1 MDTRSPRLRRRLPVI
16 VAAVGV
22 LALAGCSSSGSLTG
36 ADAGPSGGG
45 DGGAMPAGAPEPA
58 QKGGVDSLSSRAYA
72 GELSAGADSA
82 DSALTQPAKA
92 SRPDALMEPAIIS
105 TGVVSLRS
113 RDVGA
118 IAFDVQKIL
127 AEHQGTTDD
136 ERTQTDSKGTIVR
149 SKLVIRVPSTEF
161 ADTMDALEKVG
172 TLESSSR
179 QSEDVTTQV
188 IDNAVRIRAQEE
200 SLRRIEALLARAS
213 NIRTIISIEAQ
224 LSQRQADLDS
234 LKSTQAYL
242 QDQTSMST
250 ITVLMERTPE
260 AVHTQKKQTR
270 KAGFLTGLDDGWEAL
285 TDVAAGLA
293 LLLGRLL
300 PFLVVLALL
309 AYPAL
314 LLWRRLRPRTVPQPA
329 PAE

>member
-1 MDTRSPRLRRRLPVI
+1 MDTRSPRRLPRLSVLL
-16 VAAVGV
+16 AAVGI
-22 LALAGCSSSGSLTG
+22 LALGGCSSGSLTSG
-36 ADAGPSGGG
+36 SAGGDAAMAPAPKDGVDSLNGLDSNRSFAAAGQS
-45 DGGAMPAGAPEPA
+45 DGGAMP
-58 QKGGVDSLSSRAYA
+58 
-72 GELSAGADSA
+72 
-82 DSALTQPAKA
+82 QPATDA
-92 SRPDALMEPAIIS
+92 SRPDVLTQPAIIS

-113 RDVGA
+113 RDVGS
-118 IAFDVQKIL
+118 IGFDVQTIL
-127 AEHQGTTDD
+127 AEHRGTVDD
-136 ERTQTDSKGTIVR
+136 ERTQTDDKGSVMR
-149 SKLVIRVPSTEF
+149 SKLVIRVPSAEF

-172 TLESSSR
+172 TLQSSSR

-200 SLRRIEALLARAS
+200 SLRRIEALLARAT

-260 AVHTQKKQTR
+260 AVHTKKTET
-270 KAGFLTGLDDGWEAL
+270 KEAGFLSGLHDGWHAL
-285 TDVAAGLA
+285 ATVASGLA

-314 LLWRRLRPRTVPQPA
+314 LLWRRLRPRTVRHWSKEPA
-329 PAE
+329 AAE